1 MADILGFVQQY
12 APVAAAVGQRIGVS
26 PDVLLGQWGLETGWG
41 KSVVPGTNNLGN
53 IKGAGVAA
61 TDNQTGSTDQ
71 YRAYATPAAFG
82 SDFANLITGRY
93 QGALGTGSD
102 AAAYGKALQ
111 SGGYA
116 EDSKYASKLSGAVD
130 MVRKFGSAIASALS
144 GSASAA
150 ELTPAQQG
158 AAPVISPTGQQINP
172 ASPGAAPASPGSSGA
187 PASSGSSGDPLLDM
201 ASGVMSGKPVAA
213 ATPSQPAAAGAMPS
227 TSSPTAP
234 GAVPAAPGDDPL
246 LAMANSVM
254 SSKTGAAAPAA
265 ATSAP
270 ASSASPA
277 AAASWPGGELG
288 RQLGLTAR
296 AAGHGIADAVDLVG
310 APLNATINTLF
321 GAHLHNP
328 GDAIRSATDAV
339 TPAPQNALERV
350 INAGAAGMAGA
361 GPLAKAGTLVADVAN
376 PIIRAIGTELAAA
389 PGSQI
394 IGGATGAMSSQAA
407 AQAGA
412 NPLVQMLAGAVGGG
426 AGFAGARGAA
436 AGIDRALAAGAPAAE
451 IPAAA
456 RVEPSMPQPGAAP
469 GGGAASAAPEAQ
481 PGSTFYTD
489 SQGNTSTAAPTGAP
503 ANAQASSLRG
513 VGAAQTDLNPYAGQL
528 TGEEAARGGSSAFP
542 QVKVAKGSGDVSP
555 AEQVVRAQIA
565 NEVLGPENDAVR
577 TGVITGNEDALRSE
591 YTLSRSS
598 DNTPEQVALRAQIAR
613 EQQALSNYAQD
624 RIAATGANPNLINN
638 EQRGQVI
645 NDAFFGPDSLNDYF
659 QQAKNQ
665 IYDQAR
671 IESGGNPI
679 RSTHVDDLLS
689 DPQFLAEAERS
700 GNSRVISGISRLI
713 DLARST
719 GFRDPITGETT
730 APGSVAAWDAVRK
743 SNNADWNDGNARTLG
758 AINRAIDQDIAAAA
772 GSDAYK
778 MGDAL
783 HQAQQTITGARGFR
797 QAFGD
802 ADPNGV
808 KTGAALEQ
816 IPARL
821 NNMPLDQWRHIYNT
835 LDDLSRGR
843 ISGAPEGI
851 PAVPVELQQQ
861 AAAARDEMSGALARE
876 VYEQGAGKSGV
887 WNQNSAN
894 KTLNSVVGQKI
905 LETFPPDEI
914 QRFHALNYAGQIMPG
929 VHSYE
934 GAGLQTQRLAKGSL
948 FERHA
953 QKVATSIG
961 GGIGGAVGGPAGATL
976 GGSAGSWAG
985 NKLAQ
990 GAAATRL
997 QGDANRLLDA
1007 MRANSKKGR

>member
-12 APVAAAVGQRIGVS
+12 APVAAAVGQRIGVA

-41 KSVVPGTNNLGN
+41 KSVIPGTNNLGN
-53 IKGAGVAA
+53 IKGPGVAA

-130 MVRKFGSAIASALS
+130 MVRKLGDAIASSLS

-158 AAPVISPTGQQINP
+158 AAPVISPTGRQLNP
-172 ASPGAAPASPGSSGA
+172 ASPGAASAAPGSSGA
-187 PASSGSSGDPLLDM
+187 PASPGSSGDPLLDM
-201 ASGVMSGKPVAA
+201 ANSVMSARPAGSAS
-213 ATPSQPAAAGAMPS
+213 ATPAQP
-227 TSSPTAP
+227 
-234 GAVPAAPGDDPL
+234 VPAASVPPAAGNTAPAQGDDPL

-254 SSKTGAAAPAA
+254 SSKTGAGAPAA
-265 ATSAP
+265 AASAP
-270 ASSASPA
+270 ASSAPPA

-339 TPAPQNALERV
+339 TPAPQNALERIV
-350 INAGAAGMAGA
+350 NAGAAGMAGA
-361 GPLAKAGTLVADVAN
+361 GPLAKVGTLAAGVAN
-376 PIIRAIGTELAAA
+376 PIVRAIGTELAAA

-394 IGGATGAMSSQAA
+394 VGGATGAMSAQAA

-426 AGFAGARGAA
+426 AGFAGARGVG
-436 AGIDRALAAGAPAAE
+436 AGVDRALAAAGPAGE
-451 IPAAA
+451 MPVLA
-456 RVEPSMPQPGAAP
+456 RVEPSLPPAPLKPRVIPNGDGTFTEISPAASTTAPSVPGASTSSSTP
-469 GGGAASAAPEAQ
+469 NTG
-481 PGSTFYTD
+481 GST
-489 SQGNTSTAAPTGAP
+489 
-503 ANAQASSLRG
+503 LRG

-528 TGEEAARGGSSAFP
+528 AGEEAARGGSSAFP

-555 AEQVVRAQIA
+555 AEQAIRAQIA
-565 NEVLGPENDAVR
+565 NEVLGPDNDAVR
-577 TGVITGNEDALRSE
+577 TGVITGNEDTLRSE
-591 YTLSRSS
+591 YTNAKSPE
-598 DNTPEQVALRAQIAR
+598 NTPAQLVLRDQIAR

-624 RIAATGANPNLINN
+624 RITATGANPNLINN
-638 EQRGQVI
+638 EQRGLAI
-645 NDAFFGPDSLNDYF
+645 NDALYGPDSLNDYF

-665 IYDQAR
+665 IYDEAKAQTGA
-671 IESGGNPI
+671 NPI
-679 RSTHVDDLLS
+679 QSTHVDELLK
-689 DPQFLAEAERS
+689 DPQFLAEAERNGHS
-700 GNSRVISGISRLI
+700 GVVSGVQRLI

-743 SNNADWNDGNARTLG
+743 SNNAGWAPDNSRTI
-758 AINRAIDQDIAAAA
+758 AAVNRAIDQDVAAAA
-772 GSDAYK
+772 GSESYK
-778 MGDAL
+778 LGDAV
-783 HQAQQTITGARGFR
+783 HQAQKTLLDAPGIAKV
-797 QAFGD
+797 FGD
-802 ADPNGV
+802 ADANGIKGGV
-808 KTGAALEQ
+808 ALEKLPQ
-816 IPARL
+816 KL
-821 NNMPLDQWRHIYNT
+821 NNLPLDQWRHVYNT
-835 LDDLSRGR
+835 LDDLSRGQIR
-843 ISGAPEGI
+843 GAPEGM
-851 PAVPVELQQQ
+851 PPVPLETQQL
-861 AAAARDEMSGALARE
+861 AAAARDEMKGALARE
-876 VYEQGAGKSGV
+876 VYEQGAGKTGV
-887 WNQNSAN
+887 WNQNSVN

-905 LETFPPDEI
+905 AETFSPDEVA
-914 QRFHALNYAGQIMPG
+914 RFHALNYAGQIMPG

-934 GAGLQTQRLAKGSL
+934 GAGLQASRLDKPGFIEKYAPGTAYIAGTKVAGPIGGWLSEKGANLLTSSMKEKRLAG
-948 FERHA
+948 R
-953 QKVATSIG
+953 
-961 GGIGGAVGGPAGATL
+961 
-976 GGSAGSWAG
+976 G
-985 NKLAQ
+985 NQ
-990 GAAATRL
+990 
-997 QGDANRLLDA
+997 LLDA
-1007 MRANSKKGR
+1007 MRANAKVGRN

>member
-12 APVAAAVGQRIGVS
+12 APVAAAVGQRIGVA

-41 KSVVPGTNNLGN
+41 KSIVAGTNNLGN
-53 IKGAGVAA
+53 IKGPGVAA

-93 QGALGTGSD
+93 QGALGAGSD

-144 GSASAA
+144 GNASAA

-158 AAPVISPTGQQINP
+158 EAPVISPNGQQINP
-172 ASPGAAPASPGSSGA
+172 ASAAAA
-187 PASSGSSGDPLLDM
+187 PASSGASGASASSVSSGDPLLDM
-201 ASGVMSGKPVAA
+201 ASGVMSGKRATPAQPAPA
-213 ATPSQPAAAGAMPS
+213 ATVPPAGSPTAAGA
-227 TSSPTAP
+227 TTA
-234 GAVPAAPGDDPL
+234 AQGDDPL

-254 SSKTGAAAPAA
+254 SAKPGTASPAA
-265 ATSAP
+265 AASAP
-270 ASSASPA
+270 ASSAPPA
-277 AAASWPGGELG
+277 ASASWPGGELG

-339 TPAPQNALERV
+339 TPAPQNALERIV
-350 INAGAAGMAGA
+350 NAGAAGMAGA
-361 GPLAKAGTLVADVAN
+361 GPLAKVGTLAASVAN
-376 PIIRAIGTELAAA
+376 PIVRAIGTELAAA

-394 IGGATGAMSSQAA
+394 VGGATGAMSAQAA

-426 AGFAGARGAA
+426 AGFAGARGV
-436 AGIDRALAAGAPAAE
+436 AGGVDRALAAASPAGE
-451 IPAAA
+451 IPVAA
-456 RVEPSMPQPGAAP
+456 RVEPNTPQRGAAP
-469 GGGAASAAPEAQ
+469 GDSAASAAPAPEVQ

-489 SQGNTSTAAPTGAP
+489 AQGNTSTAAPTGATG
-503 ANAQASSLRG
+503 NAQASSLRG
-513 VGAAQTDLNPYAGQL
+513 VGAAQTDLNPYAGRL

-542 QVKVAKGSGDVSP
+542 QVKVVKGSGDVSP
-555 AEQVVRAQIA
+555 AEQAVRAQIA

-613 EQQALSNYAQD
+613 EQQALSSYAQD

>member
-53 IKGAGVAA
+53 IKGPGVAA

-93 QGALGTGSD
+93 QDALGTGSD

-172 ASPGAAPASPGSSGA
+172 ASPGAASAAPGSSGA
-187 PASSGSSGDPLLDM
+187 PASPGSSGDPLLDM

-213 ATPSQPAAAGAMPS
+213 AAATPAQPAAAGAMRP
-227 TSSPTAP
+227 TSLPTAP

-246 LAMANSVM
+246 LTMANSVM

-265 ATSAP
+265 AASAP
-270 ASSASPA
+270 ASSAPPA

-339 TPAPQNALERV
+339 TPAPQNSLERIV
-350 INAGAAGMAGA
+350 NAGAAGMAGA
-361 GPLAKAGTLVADVAN
+361 GPLAKAGTLVANVAN
-376 PIIRAIGTELAAA
+376 PIVRAIGAELAAA

-394 IGGATGAMSSQAA
+394 IGGATSAMSSQAA

-412 NPLVQMLAGAVGGG
+412 NPLVQMLAGAAGGG
-426 AGFAGARGAA
+426 AGFAGARGVG
-436 AGIDRALAAGAPAAE
+436 AGVDRALAAAGPAGE
-451 IPAAA
+451 MPIAA
-456 RVEPSMPQPGAAP
+456 RVEPSLAQP
-469 GGGAASAAPEAQ
+469 GGGAGAATAAPEAQ
-481 PGSTFYTD
+481 PGTTFYTD
-489 SQGNTSTAAPTGAP
+489 AQGNTSTTAP
-503 ANAQASSLRG
+503 AGAGGGGSAPVSSLRG

-528 TGEEAARGGSSAFP
+528 AGEEAARGGSATFP

-555 AEQVVRAQIA
+555 AEQAVRAQIA
-565 NEVLGPENDAVR
+565 NEVLGADNDAVR
-577 TGVITGNEDALRSE
+577 TGVITGNEDTLRSE
-591 YTLSRSS
+591 YTNAKSP
-598 DNTPEQVALRAQIAR
+598 DNTPAQLVLRDQIAR

-665 IYDQAR
+665 IYDQAKAQT
-671 IESGGNPI
+671 GANPI
-679 RSTHVDDLLS
+679 QSTHVDELLK
-689 DPQFLAEAERS
+689 DPQFLAEAERNGHS
-700 GNSRVISGISRLI
+700 GVVSGVQRLI
-713 DLARST
+713 DLARTT

-743 SNNADWNDGNARTLG
+743 SNNAGWTPDNARTI
-758 AINRAIDQDIAAAA
+758 AAVNRAIDQDVAAAA
-772 GSDAYK
+772 GSESYK
-778 MGDAL
+778 LGDAV
-783 HQAQQTITGARGFR
+783 HQAQKTLLDAPGIAKV
-797 QAFGD
+797 FGD
-802 ADPNGV
+802 ADANGIKGGV
-808 KTGAALEQ
+808 ALEKLPQ
-816 IPARL
+816 KL
-821 NNMPLDQWRHIYNT
+821 NNMPLDQWRHVYNT
-835 LDDLSRGR
+835 LDDLSRGQIR
-843 ISGAPEGI
+843 GAPDGM
-851 PAVPVELQQQ
+851 PPVPQELQQL
-861 AAAARDEMSGALARE
+861 AAAARNEMTGSLARE
-876 VYEQGAGKSGV
+876 VYEQGAGKVGA

-894 KTLNSVVGQKI
+894 KTLNSVIGQKI
-905 LETFPPDEI
+905 VETFPPDEV

-934 GAGLQTQRLAKGSL
+934 GAALQKSRLDKPGFIEKYAPGTAYIAGAK
-948 FERHA
+948 
-953 QKVATSIG
+953 
-961 GGIGGAVGGPAGATL
+961 VGGPI
-976 GGSAGSWAG
+976 GGWVSEKTANLLTSNLREKRLTARG
-985 NKLAQ
+985 NQ
-990 GAAATRL
+990 
-997 QGDANRLLDA
+997 LLDA
-1007 MRANSKKGR
+1007 MKANSNLGKN